1 MKLIT
6 EGWETPGNEL
16 AFCICVV
23 SRTEC
28 VLLNSFWRGINNYA
42 FARGKLREQKLL
54 GGPTFCHLPLCF
66 QKISKSFILNQLIY
80 STLIQ
85 KARATMPLAF
95 CWNICWISLKSALYI
110 CVTRVLHALQHT
122 TNTQNPSKTSSF
134 NKRHHSVALRRS
146 RFSDNSTVNADR
158 LRVAWYKCPCPPDFN
173 QCALQQLWG

>member
-54 GGPTFCHLPLCF
+54 GGPTFSHLPLCF
-66 QKISKSFILNQLIY
+66 QKISKSFILNQFIY

-85 KARATMPLAF
+85 KAQGTMPLAF

-110 CVTRVLHALQHT
+110 CNTQRAHKTQAKPHHLIKGITVLH
-122 TNTQNPSKTSSF
+122 SGG
-134 NKRHHSVALRRS
+134 
-146 RFSDNSTVNADR
+146 
-158 LRVAWYKCPCPPDFN
+158 PDF
-173 QCALQQLWG
+173 QITVQWMQIDSE